1 MDDPWAQFSD
11 APSAPSR
18 SGGKRGGAVSGGP
31 PGSGETASVR
41 SAARAKVAAGRMLLG
56 QLDDVE
62 QQYKAGFT
70 SPDFVDRVMEFV
82 PWTDKAKG
90 FNAAAKGV
98 TLLGRQAFRVP
109 GSGADSDRELQ
120 TLLDAVQPSSGDF
133 DAANVQKFRQLRR
146 MVGDMEREYAPIAG
160 MPVRPVPSSRF
171 FPAPGGVPGRSAPKA
186 ASSAPKVLRYN
197 PATGEL
203 E

>member
-1 MDDPWAQFSD
+1 MPGALGEQAKKYAPRRIGDTFYNEPLTGAMD
-11 APSAPSR
+11 
-18 SGGKRGGAVSGGP
+18 V
-31 PGSGETASVR
+31 ASVLSGVGGLGR
-41 SAARAKVAAGRMLLG
+41 AAAMKAPGLLRAANMATKVGEAIDPTL
-56 QLDDVE
+56 
-62 QQYKAGFT
+62 
-70 SPDFVDRVMEFV
+70 
-82 PWTDKAKG
+82 
-90 FNAAAKGV
+90 AAAKGI

-133 DAANVQKFRQLRR
+133 DAANIQKFRQLRR

-160 MPVRPVPSSRF
+160 MPVRAVPPSRE
-171 FPAPGGVPGRSAPKA
+171 FPAPGGAPVPKA
-186 ASSAPKVLRYN
+186 AAPKVLRYN

>member
-1 MDDPWAQFSD
+1 MSEWDEFPAA
-11 APSAPSR
+11 APAR
-18 SGGKRGGAVSGGP
+18 SGGKRAGSVPGGA
-31 PGSGETASVR
+31 PGSAETASAR

-62 QQYKAGFT
+62 AQYKRGFT
-70 SPDFVDRVMEFV
+70 SPDFMDRVMEFV

-133 DAANVQKFRQLRR
+133 DAANIQKFRQLRR

-160 MPVRPVPSSRF
+160 VPVRPVPQSRF
-171 FPAPGGVPGRSAPKA
+171 FPAPGGAPA
-186 ASSAPKVLRYN
+186 RPAPARPAPASDIDALVKKY
-197 PATGEL
+197 GG
-203 E
+203 